1 MVNYRGNYT
10 HRDVQTLD
18 PEVGGGEE
26 SGELVQE
33 LPASLL
39 VSIHEQ
45 EDARREP
52 VEASVRV
59 LQDLCRKADEQS
71 DCKTYK
77 PSCSVGDRVYVV
89 WRCSSS
95 AVAVAS
101 RDRTS

>member
-1 MVNYRGNYT
+1 MNYT
-10 HRDVQTLD
+10 HGDVQTLD

-45 EDARREP
+45 EDARRKP
-52 VEASVRV
+52 VEAGVCV
-59 LQDLCRKADEQS
+59 LQDLYKKKTDEQS
-71 DCKTYK
+71 ECKTIE
-77 PSCSVGDRVYVV
+77 SNCSVSACVYVV
-89 WRCSSS
+89 WRCSPS